1 MTSAPCSGALQF
13 PRSAP
18 RYDDRMTILRRCALT
33 LLAILLF
40 AAHPLAA
47 QTKQLQ
53 VACAAD
59 LQPVMPTLAA
69 EYQRATGVH
78 LVTAFGSSATLAQQ
92 LANGAP
98 QDVFLS
104 ADTVHPQQLLDAGIA
119 LGPVTPYARGVL
131 VLWARNDSPLQPIA
145 PKSIQATLK
154 SPRLTRLAIAN
165 PTHAPYGLAAQQAL
179 QHMGLYAQL
188 QPRLAIAEN
197 IAQTAQFAESGN
209 AQAAL
214 ISLTIASS
222 EHYRQLGR
230 FVRIPSDAH
239 APIQQAGIVLKSSH
253 QQQLARQFLTWL
265 TSPAIQ
271 QQLKSFGLD
280 PAK

>member
-1 MTSAPCSGALQF
+1 LLKF
-13 PRSAP
+13 PH
-18 RYDDRMTILRRCALT
+18 LRT
-33 LLAILLF
+33 LAITLF
-40 AAHPLAA
+40 LIPTVFHA
-47 QTKQLQ
+47 QKQLQ
-53 VACAAD
+53 LACAAD

-69 EYQRATGVH
+69 AYEHATGVH

-104 ADTVHPQQLLDAGIA
+104 ADTAHPQQLLAAGVA
-119 LGPVTPYARGVL
+119 LGPVTPYAHGVL
-131 VLWARNDSPLQPIA
+131 VLWARNDSPLQPLTLN
-145 PKSIQATLK
+145 TLK

-179 QHMGLYAQL
+179 QHMGLYPAL

-197 IAQTAQFAESGN
+197 IGQTAQFAESGN
-209 AQAAL
+209 AQAGL
-214 ISLTIASS
+214 ISLTIAGSA
-222 EHYRQLGR
+222 HFRNLGR
-230 FVRIPSDAH
+230 FVPIPPDAY
-239 APIQQAGIVLKSSH
+239 APIQQSGVILKSSAH
-253 QQQLARQFLTWL
+253 QQLARAFLDWL
-265 TSPAIQ
+265 TSPATQ

>member
-1 MTSAPCSGALQF
+1 M
-13 PRSAP
+13 
-18 RYDDRMTILRRCALT
+18 RRVLLT
-33 LLAILLF
+33 LLTF
-40 AAHPLAA
+40 AVLGTVVHA
-47 QTKQLQ
+47 QTPQLQ

-69 EYQRATGVH
+69 AYEHATGVH

-98 QDVFLS
+98 QGVFLS
-104 ADTVHPQQLLDAGIA
+104 ADTVHPQQLIDNGIA
-119 LGPVTPYARGVL
+119 LGPKPTPYARGVL
-131 VLWARNDSPLQPIA
+131 VLWARNDSPLQPI
-145 PKSIQATLK
+145 SLDTLK
-154 SPRLTRLAIAN
+154 NPLLTRLAIAN
-165 PTHAPYGLAAQQAL
+165 PAHAPYGLAAQQAL
-179 QHMGLYAQL
+179 QHLGLNAQL
-188 QPRLAIAEN
+188 RPKLAIAEN

-209 AQAAL
+209 AQAGL

-222 EHYRQLGR
+222 EHFRSIGS
-230 FVRIPSDAH
+230 FIRIPTDVYP
-239 APIQQAGIVLKSSH
+239 PIQQAGVILKASH
-253 QQQLARQFLTWL
+253 QQKLAQDFLNWL

>member
-1 MTSAPCSGALQF
+1 MRRAL
-13 PRSAP
+13 
-18 RYDDRMTILRRCALT
+18 IV
-33 LLAILLF
+33 LLAF
-40 AAHPLAA
+40 AVLAPGLHA
-47 QTKQLQ
+47 QKQLQ
-53 VACAAD
+53 IACAAD
-59 LQPVMPTLAA
+59 LQPVMPALAA
-69 EYQRATGVH
+69 AYERDAGVH

-104 ADTVHPQQLLDAGIA
+104 ADTVHPQQLIDSGVA
-119 LGPVTPYARGVL
+119 LGPAPTPYAHGVL
-131 VLWARNDSPLQPIA
+131 VLWARKDSPLQPIS
-145 PKSIQATLK
+145 PRSPEESIEATLA

-165 PTHAPYGLAAQQAL
+165 PAHAPYGLAAQQAL
-179 QHMGLYAQL
+179 QHLGLYAQL
-188 QPRLAIAEN
+188 QPKLAVAEN

-209 AQAAL
+209 AQAGL

-222 EHYRQLGR
+222 EHFRSIGS
-230 FVRIPSDAH
+230 FVRIPTDAY
-239 APIQQAGIVLKSSH
+239 APIQQSGVILKSSK
-253 QQQLARQFLTWL
+253 QPALAKAFLDWL